1 MPYKSEAIK
10 LSETQDRR
18 RKLTIEKQEEIRS
31 LYETGLY
38 SWNQL
43 AGIFGCSKS
52 RIGQIVNP
60 KRDAKVKARMKEHW
74 RDYQQK
80 GEEWNKTQKEHRRY
94 KQKLYLK
101 GELMLGISKGE
112 SK

>member
-1 MPYKSEAIK
+1 MPYKSSSIR

-18 RKLTIEKQEEIRS
+18 RRLTSDQQKQIRE

-43 AGIFGCSKS
+43 AKMFGCSKS

-60 KRDAKVKARMKEHW
+60 EREQKVKARNKAHW
-74 RDYQQK
+74 RDYK
-80 GEEWNKTQKEHRRY
+80 KSKEEWNATVREHRAY
-94 KQKLYLK
+94 KQSLYLQGK
-101 GELMLGISKGE
+101 LKE
-112 SK
+112 SEDK

>member
-1 MPYKSEAIK
+1 MPYISEKIK

-18 RKLTIEKQEEIRS
+18 RRLTTEQQEEIRK
-31 LYETGLY
+31 LYATGLY

-43 AGIFGCSKS
+43 AGMFHCSKS

-60 KRDAKVKARMKEHW
+60 ERGEKCKARIREHW

-80 GEEWNKTQKEHRRY
+80 GEEWNKTQREHRRY
-94 KQKLYLK
+94 KHKLYLEGK
-101 GELMLGISKGE
+101 LSNLETD
-112 SK
+112 

>member
-1 MPYKSEAIK
+1 MPYKSEKIK
-10 LSETQDRR
+10 LTETQDRR
-18 RKLTIEKQEEIRS
+18 RKLTTENQEKIRS

-38 SWNQL
+38 SWSQL
-43 AGIFGCSKS
+43 ASMFGCSKS

-60 KRDAKVKARMKEHW
+60 ERDAKCKARIREHW

-80 GEEWNKTQKEHRRY
+80 GEAWNVIQREHRRY

-101 GELMLGISKGE
+101 GELME
-112 SK
+112 EVV

>member
-1 MPYKSEAIK
+1 MPYISSSIK

-18 RKLTIEKQEEIRS
+18 RNLTTETIEEIRS

-43 AGIFGCSKS
+43 AGMYKCSKS

-60 KRDAKVKARMKEHW
+60 DRDAKVKARIKEHW

-80 GEEWNKTQKEHRRY
+80 GEEWNRVQREHRRY

-101 GELMLGISKGE
+101 GELREG
-112 SK
+112 

>member
-1 MPYKSEAIK
+1 MPYKSEKIK

-18 RKLTIEKQEEIRS
+18 RRVTTEQQEEIRK
-31 LYETGLY
+31 LYATGLY

-43 AGIFGCSKS
+43 AGMFGCSKS

-60 KRDAKVKARMKEHW
+60 ERDEKVKARIREHW

-80 GEEWNKTQKEHRRY
+80 GEEWNATVREHRQY
-94 KQKLYLK
+94 KQKLYVEGKLIETK
-101 GELMLGISKGE
+101 ED
-112 SK
+112 

>member
-1 MPYKSEAIK
+1 MPYKSEKIK

-18 RKLTIEKQEEIRS
+18 RKLTTEQQEEIRK

-43 AGIFGCSKS
+43 AGMFKCSKS

-60 KRDAKVKARMKEHW
+60 ERAKKVRERGKEHW

-80 GEEWNKTQKEHRRY
+80 GEEWNRVQREHRRY
-94 KQKLYLK
+94 KYELYLEGK
-101 GELMLGISKGE
+101 LNSNQTD
-112 SK
+112 

>member
-1 MPYKSEAIK
+1 MPYKSESIK

-18 RKLTIEKQEEIRS
+18 RKLTTETQEEIRS
-31 LYETGLY
+31 LYKTGLY

-43 AGIFGCSKS
+43 AGMYGCSKS

-60 KRDAKVKARMKEHW
+60 ERDAKVKARIKEHW

-80 GEEWNKTQKEHRRY
+80 GEEWNATQREHRAY

-101 GELMLGISKGE
+101 GELA
-112 SK
+112 

>member
-1 MPYKSEAIK
+1 MPYISEKIK

-18 RKLTIEKQEEIRS
+18 RKLTTEKQEEIRE
-31 LYETGLY
+31 LYATGLY

-43 AGIFGCSKS
+43 AGMYGCSKS

-60 KRDAKVKARMKEHW
+60 ERDAKVKARMKEHW

-80 GEEWNKTQKEHRRY
+80 GEEWNKTQKKLRDY
-94 KQKLYLK
+94 KQQLYLK
-101 GELMLGISKGE
+101 GELKE
-112 SK
+112 